1 MENETSKLGIE
12 SINSRA
18 IAALKKILGILI
30 AFIALFII
38 LSLST
43 DSFLTSQNLFNV
55 IRQITVN
62 LFLTCGMTFV
72 VLIGGIDLSVGSI
85 VAVAACLSG
94 GLITLSGV
102 PVGFAILIG
111 IICGTLVGAVN
122 GVILSCTR
130 IPAFIVTLAMM
141 NVCRGIV
148 RIYTD
153 TKTILVKDEIFAFI
167 GTGKI
172 LGGVPVHIIYVIVVC
187 VVAYL
192 ILNRTRLGRHVYAIG
207 DNEIAAVYTG
217 INVRKVKFLVYT
229 LSGFFAACAGVLSA
243 ARTHSALFN
252 VGEGYEMDAIS
263 AVVLGGI
270 SMSGGIGSIGGAII
284 GSFFIGIITNGMNLI
299 GIESSWQYVVKGTI
313 LLLAV
318 YLDNQRKSN
327 K

>member
-1 MENETSKLGIE
+1 MKNKTSNPGIE
-12 SINSRA
+12 SINRRV
-18 IAALKKILGILI
+18 IAALKNVLGILI

-72 VLIGGIDLSVGSI
+72 VLIGGIDL
-85 VAVAACLSG
+85 
-94 GLITLSGV
+94 
-102 PVGFAILIG
+102 
-111 IICGTLVGAVN
+111 
-122 GVILSCTR
+122 
-130 IPAFIVTLAMM
+130 
-141 NVCRGIV
+141 
-148 RIYTD
+148 
-153 TKTILVKDEIFAFI
+153 
-167 GTGKI
+167 
-172 LGGVPVHIIYVIVVC
+172 
-187 VVAYL
+187 
-192 ILNRTRLGRHVYAIG
+192 
-207 DNEIAAVYTG
+207 
-217 INVRKVKFLVYT
+217 
-229 LSGFFAACAGVLSA
+229 
-243 ARTHSALFN
+243 
-252 VGEGYEMDAIS
+252 
-263 AVVLGGI
+263 